1 MLKETKLWING
12 QWVDTKESYE
22 LTSPYD
28 GKVIAKVAKATPQDV
43 AYAIESAQEAFK
55 KFKSSTAY
63 ERAEILYRVVNIMRG
78 RRQEFAEI
86 LALEAGKPLSA
97 GLTEI
102 DRTIATYQFA
112 AEAAKQVSGETIP
125 MDAAPGV
132 SDRIGWTRR
141 VPLGVVSAITPFN
154 FPFNLVA
161 HKLGPAF
168 AVGNA
173 VVLKPATQTPLS
185 SIVMAEIFKEA
196 GLPDGMLQIVTGS
209 GSELSDILV
218 THPLVKKVTFT
229 GSGTVGLKIKEK
241 VGLRKVTL
249 ELGSNAGLIIEP
261 SAPIE
266 KIVDRCVGG
275 AFGFAGQV
283 CISLQRIF
291 VHQSIY
297 EQFTKA
303 FVETTEKLVV
313 GDPMDENTDVSAMI
327 NPKEVTRITEWIEE
341 AKAQGATVAT
351 GGTFTERTL
360 TPTVMTNV
368 KPDMKIVCQETFA
381 PIVSIV
387 PYETFDKAIDLLN
400 KSDLGLNA
408 GIFTNNLED
417 AMRAADE
424 LEAGAVI
431 INDVPT
437 FRIDNMPYGGI
448 KKSGYGR
455 EGIKFAVQEMTE
467 MKFITIKTKL

>member
-1 MLKETKLWING
+1 MKETKLWING
-12 QWVDTKESYE
+12 EWVDTKESYE
-22 LTSPYD
+22 LTSPYS
-28 GKVIAKVAKATPQDV
+28 GKVIAKIAKATPNDV
-43 AYAIESAQEAFK
+43 ERAIEGAHEAFK
-55 KFKSSTAY
+55 KFKSSTAF
-63 ERAEILYRVVNIMRG
+63 ERAEILYRVVEIFRG
-78 RRQEFAEI
+78 RRQELAEI
-86 LALEAGKPLSA
+86 LAQEAGKPITA

-102 DRTIATYQFA
+102 DRTITTYQFA

-125 MDAAPGV
+125 MDAAPGGK
-132 SDRIGWTRR
+132 DRIGFTKR

-185 SIVMAEIFKEA
+185 SIVMAEVFKDA

-209 GSELSDILV
+209 GSELSEMLT

-229 GSGTVGLKIKEK
+229 GSGAVGLKIKEK
-241 VGLRKVTL
+241 IGLRKVTL

-261 SAPIE
+261 SAPID

-297 EQFTKA
+297 DDFTKA
-303 FVETTEKLVV
+303 FVAATEKLVV
-313 GDPMDENTDVSAMI
+313 GDPMDEKTDISAMI
-327 NPKEVTRITEWIEE
+327 NPGEVKRIAEWIEE

-368 KPDMKIVCQETFA
+368 KSDMKIVCQETFA

-400 KSDLGLNA
+400 NSELGLNA

-424 LEAGAVI
+424 IEAGAVI
-431 INDVPT
+431 INDIPT

-448 KKSGYGR
+448 KMSGYGR
-455 EGIKFAVQEMTE
+455 EGIKYAVHEMTE

>member
-1 MLKETKLWING
+1 
-12 QWVDTKESYE
+12 
-22 LTSPYD
+22 
-28 GKVIAKVAKATPQDV
+28 
-43 AYAIESAQEAFK
+43 
-55 KFKSSTAY
+55 
-63 ERAEILYRVVNIMRG
+63 
-78 RRQEFAEI
+78 
-86 LALEAGKPLSA
+86 
-97 GLTEI
+97 
-102 DRTIATYQFA
+102 
-112 AEAAKQVSGETIP
+112 
-125 MDAAPGV
+125 
-132 SDRIGWTRR
+132 
-141 VPLGVVSAITPFN
+141 
-154 FPFNLVA
+154 
-161 HKLGPAF
+161 
-168 AVGNA
+168 
-173 VVLKPATQTPLS
+173 
-185 SIVMAEIFKEA
+185 
-196 GLPDGMLQIVTGS
+196 
-209 GSELSDILV
+209 
-218 THPLVKKVTFT
+218 
-229 GSGTVGLKIKEK
+229 
-241 VGLRKVTL
+241 
-249 ELGSNAGLIIEP
+249 
-261 SAPIE
+261 
-266 KIVDRCVGG
+266 
-275 AFGFAGQV
+275 
-283 CISLQRIF
+283 
-291 VHQSIY
+291 
-297 EQFTKA
+297 
-303 FVETTEKLVV
+303 
-313 GDPMDENTDVSAMI
+313 MDENTDVSAMI